1 MKRFLSILLVFILMF
16 SLVACG
22 DSSGGTKEPE
32 TADKTE
38 TEGGETTNKDYKIG
52 IMTGTVSQGEEEFR
66 AAEKMKEV
74 HGSMIQTVTYPDK
87 FAQETETTIAQLQS
101 LAADKDVKA
110 LVICQ
115 AVPGTSP
122 AIDLIKED
130 RDDLL
135 YIMGVPQEDPG
146 VVIERGDLILEP
158 DQVQRGINIMKK
170 AEAMGAKTFIHYSF
184 PRHMSMELLSA
195 RRDKLKETA
204 AELGIEFV
212 EIDAPDPTADA
223 GTPATQQFI
232 LEDVPRQIEKYG
244 KDTAFFGTN
253 CGMQEQIIKQTLD
266 NGGIY
271 PEQCCPSPYHAY
283 PQALGIKIPK
293 DKAGDLDYLNAEI
306 SAKIEEKGGSG
317 RFGTWKYPVNST
329 MIEAGTQYAMDYL
342 DGVITEK
349 LDVDHITKL
358 IKEVTKD
365 TDDEVIIT
373 PMSDEMPNFLL
384 IVLGDLIY

>member
-1 MKRFLSILLVFILMF
+1 
-16 SLVACG
+16 
-22 DSSGGTKEPE
+22 
-32 TADKTE
+32 
-38 TEGGETTNKDYKIG
+38 
-52 IMTGTVSQGEEEFR
+52 
-66 AAEKMKEV
+66 
-74 HGSMIQTVTYPDK
+74 
-87 FAQETETTIAQLQS
+87 
-101 LAADKDVKA
+101 
-110 LVICQ
+110 
-115 AVPGTSP
+115 
-122 AIDLIKED
+122 
-130 RDDLL
+130 
-135 YIMGVPQEDPG
+135 MGVPQEDPG